1 MFPLRQENGKIKDGG
16 QNRFLLPAL
25 SKHMIIFLYGE
36 DTYRMKE
43 KLGEIVQ
50 EYNKTNK
57 SSFNLRALDFSVSEN
72 FAKFKEEIFQPSMFK
87 EKKIYILDGCFG
99 NERTEE
105 NFLELV
111 KGILSFPDIV
121 IVREQDKVKKTSKL
135 FKFLE
140 QKAKC
145 QEFEE
150 LTGSKLKTW
159 ANKEAK
165 ENNAIF
171 EPRALDVLLERVG
184 GDSWRLAGEIK
195 KMASFSFSKKNDVA
209 KITQETVE
217 VFVKPKIEADIF
229 RTIDAIAQK
238 DRKTALKMTRE
249 HLNKGDA
256 PLYLMSMINYQF
268 RNILAVKDMIEKG
281 TPYPVM
287 VKELGAHPF
296 VLKKSV
302 AQAQRFSL
310 IELKRIYRKLLQ
322 LDVEIKTGRVE
333 PEMAIETL
341 IAEI

>member
-1 MFPLRQENGKIKDGG
+1 
-16 QNRFLLPAL
+16 
-25 SKHMIIFLYGE
+25 MIIFLYGE

-43 KLGEIVQ
+43 KLGEIMQ

-57 SSFNLRALDFSVSEN
+57 GGFNLRALDLSVSEN

-87 EKKIYILDGCFG
+87 EKKIYILEGCFDS
-99 NERTEE
+99 ERMEE
-105 NFLELV
+105 NFLEV
-111 KGILSFPDIV
+111 AKSVFSSSDI
-121 IVREQDKVKKTSKL
+121 IIIRAQDKIKKASKL

-145 QEFEE
+145 QEFEK

-159 ANKEAK
+159 ADKEAK
-165 ENNAIF
+165 ANNAIF
-171 EPRALDVLLERVG
+171 EPRALDVLLERIG
-184 GDSWRLAGEIK
+184 SDSWRLANEIK
-195 KMASFSFSKKNDVA
+195 KMASYSFLKNNDVA

-217 VFVKPKIEADIF
+217 IFVKPKIEADIF
-229 RTIDAIAQK
+229 KTIDAIAQK
-238 DRKTALKMTRE
+238 DKKTALKMVRE

-268 RNILAVKDMIEKG
+268 RNILAVKDMLEKV
-281 TPYPVM
+281 TPYPTM
-287 VKELGAHPF
+287 IKELGAHPF

-302 AQAQRFSL
+302 AQAQKFSL

-333 PEMAIETL
+333 PEMAMETL
-341 IAEI
+341 IAGM